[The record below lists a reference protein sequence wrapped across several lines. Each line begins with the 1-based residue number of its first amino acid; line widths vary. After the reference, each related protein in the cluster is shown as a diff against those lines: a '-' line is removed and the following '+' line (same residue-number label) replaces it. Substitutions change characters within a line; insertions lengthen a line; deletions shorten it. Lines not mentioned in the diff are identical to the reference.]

1 MTLGPAKRKRILT
14 KFRKVVFELG
24 RQRLGRDLEFRD
36 DGPVS
41 LLDLPKRDS
50 TQTFV
55 YLDERYSSTI
65 FFRIESSDDVLEEFR
80 EMGRVSAGDEDIERE
95 IFDKSKT
102 PGGNFLDRQ
111 RFIRVIRRTGLQLDD
126 PRLYDVR

>member
-1 MTLGPAKRKRILT
+1 MTGQSAFWTCLNETLLKRLFISISNIL
-14 KFRKVVFELG
+14 FNDV
-24 RQRLGRDLEFRD
+24 
-36 DGPVS
+36 
-41 LLDLPKRDS
+41 
-50 TQTFV
+50 
-55 YLDERYSSTI
+55 
-65 FFRIESSDDVLEEFR
+65 FRIESSEDVLEEFR